1 MMDENIL
8 YKNSS
13 NALMQ
18 ARFSQSQISQKEFE
32 LRLTEIN
39 NQYSSHNANNPYA
52 NFMQKYSIE
61 SEISRLK
68 NERDNHV
75 LNAISYALQLA
86 NIELQNNNV
95 FSMAYLALSS
105 INSFLSSE
113 KISSLSLPFNLQ
125 SNISQLPFHLTSS
138 LHNSS
143 LMNEIQH
150 LKRLLHIY

>member
-1 MMDENIL
+1 MDANML
-8 YKNSS
+8 YKSS
-13 NALMQ
+13 SDALMQ

-39 NQYSSHNANNPYA
+39 NQYSPYNANNPYV
-52 NFMQKYSIE
+52 NLMQKHSIE

-95 FSMAYLALSS
+95 FSMAYLAISS

-113 KISSLSLPFNLQ
+113 KNPTLSLPFTLQ
-125 SNISQLPFHLTSS
+125 SNISQLCFQLTNS
-138 LHNSS
+138 LQNPS
-143 LMNEIQH
+143 LLSEIQQ
-150 LKRLLHIY
+150 LKSMLHIY

>member
-13 NALMQ
+13 DALMQ

-32 LRLTEIN
+32 LRLNEIN
-39 NQYSSHNANNPYA
+39 NQYSPYNANNPYV
-52 NFMQKYSIE
+52 NLMQKHSIE

-75 LNAISYALQLA
+75 LNAISYAIQLA
-86 NIELQNNNV
+86 IIELQNNNI
-95 FSMAYLALSS
+95 FSMAYLAINS

-113 KISSLSLPFNLQ
+113 KITSLSLSFTLQ
-125 SNISQLPFHLTSS
+125 SNISQLYFQLTNS
-138 LHNSS
+138 LQNPS
-143 LMNEIQH
+143 LLSEIRR
-150 LKRLLHIY
+150 LKYILHIY